1 MFWGLLHVTTI
12 SNIDLHCHTTASDGA
27 YSPEQVVARAYSRGL
42 NVLAIT
48 DHDVVGGVAAAQAEA
63 QRLNALLLS
72 GAPEAP
78 VESYI
83 KPSAQVQ
90 GVEHGTLER
99 SAAERLLTVV
109 PGIEIST
116 TWRDEQIHVVG
127 LFIDITNDKLQ
138 TLLTQQKVLREERA
152 RAIGEKLDRLGF
164 SNSYERCKDKAQEGA
179 AITRGNYARFIFEE
193 GKAESSD
200 AAFNQYLKRGQPAYV
215 KTEWIAIPEAVAA
228 ITAAGGV
235 AVLAH
240 PRRYK
245 ISNGR
250 LRRLCK
256 EFKECGGRGF
266 EVASSQ
272 QKQLDFEYLVQ
283 LCVEFDFLASLG
295 SDFHTDNIY
304 RDLGQNL
311 ALPDALAPV
320 WRCPEAQQF
329 GLAPELQQRRVILTY
344 AKGNDAL

>member
-164 SNSYERCKDKAQEGA
+164 SNSYERCKEKAQEGA

-193 GKAESSD
+193 GKAESFDKVS
-200 AAFNQYLKRGQPAYV
+200 AVFHNRLKEGM
-215 KTEWIAIPEAVAA
+215 T
-228 ITAAGGV
+228 
-235 AVLAH
+235 
-240 PRRYK
+240 
-245 ISNGR
+245 
-250 LRRLCK
+250 
-256 EFKECGGRGF
+256 
-266 EVASSQ
+266 
-272 QKQLDFEYLVQ
+272 
-283 LCVEFDFLASLG
+283 LG
-295 SDFHTDNIY
+295 SDVTVQYAVGVRRLVLTQEELDTDSPYNTYIHTGLPVGAVCNPGNAAIEAALYPDSDYVEEGYLYFVLTDPETGELAFTKTLEEHDEIVEQY
-304 RDLGQNL
+304 RPL
-311 ALPDALAPV
+311 
-320 WRCPEAQQF
+320 WEAYDQASRQE
-329 GLAPELQQRRVILTY
+329 AEE
-344 AKGNDAL
+344 